1 MIRIILTVIA
11 VAVASAGYR
20 SVRVAEDGRVA
31 ESMSLRAVAHNTR
44 SPEMGKI
51 YHERQRRKRDRSE
64 FS

>member
-11 VAVASAGYR
+11 VAVASAGCR